1 MMRVMMRMLAAV
13 IFSAAVLMT
22 SPMASAQKAPVDP
35 ARLAAAKELLAAS
48 GSAQQLDAVMPTMLG
63 QMALIFGNQKPQHKG
78 EIDKVFQSLASKFT
92 ARKQELIDLV
102 AELYAE
108 TFSADDLK
116 GLLAFFKTPLGAKFV
131 GAQPQLLQQQMV
143 AGQRWGMKIGQ
154 EVEAEVR
161 QELKKRG
168 IEL

>member
-1 MMRVMMRMLAAV
+1 MGVTMRMLTAV
-13 IFSAAVLMT
+13 IFLAAVLMT
-22 SPMASAQKAPVDP
+22 SSLASAQKAPVDP
-35 ARLAAAKELLAAS
+35 ARLAVAKELLVAS
-48 GSAQQLDAVMPTMLG
+48 GSAQQFDAVMPTMLG
-63 QMALIFGNQKPQHKG
+63 QMAQIFGNQKPQHKG
-78 EIDKVFQSLASKFT
+78 EIEKAFQLMASKF
-92 ARKQELIDLV
+92 ASRKQELLDLI

-108 TFSADDLK
+108 TFSTDDLK
-116 GLLAFFKTPLGAKFV
+116 GLLAFYKTPLGAKFV
-131 GAQPQLLQQQMV
+131 AAQPQLAQQQMV